1 MEAQTSS
8 ISALLENETSN
19 ADFTVNG
26 DPVITEKM
34 LLEERLLEEKAVSE
48 EQELREK
55 VQEEKKKE
63 DEEQCFKRL
72 RLLLS
77 RSSIYAEFMAEKLKK
92 HEKIKGTS
100 DEEQEKL
107 NSKLE
112 NKSTKRKAT
121 SSSAQKKAKANQNIT
136 NFFKN
141 HKGNA
146 KLVEEN
152 GNEDSSKLSLLERQP
167 KLLTGGM
174 MREYQIDGYEWLKT
188 LYENGVN
195 GILADE
201 MGLGKTIQ
209 CIAFIAYLIE
219 MRVSGPFFVCA
230 PLSTVPNWY
239 AEFKRFTP
247 DIPVV
252 IYHGDKEERKE
263 LRKKMTKKV
272 RNNDVYCFPV
282 VITSYQIALID
293 APRLASTEWKM
304 LVIDEAHR
312 IKNFQCKL
320 VESLKKYNAVHRLLL
335 TGTPLQN
342 NLSELW
348 SLLNF
353 ILPEIFDDLQIFQ
366 SWFDISRL
374 SESGGTQELVAQEQE
389 KQIVSTIHQI
399 LTPFLLRRT
408 KSDVELG
415 LPPKKT
421 VVVRAPMTQ
430 LQQKYYNGILNYSIK
445 NLLKGDKEL
454 DEPIITGDGR
464 PKRKA
469 AKTTFY
475 GCDDL
480 DLEDLLNNEAKD
492 SISLQACNEMNNELV
507 ERECFSTQ
515 TRMEKLFLKTFK
527 EEATMSEINL
537 KLNNLHMIL
546 RKICCH
552 PYLVS
557 CPLDPN
563 THDYLVD
570 ENIVKTSGKLLV
582 LDILLHHLKKRG
594 HKILLFS
601 QFVSMLELL
610 EDYCAFRKFKFTR
623 LYGWMNLVERQEQMK
638 AFNEDDSIFIFLI
651 STKAGGL
658 GLNLIAA
665 DTVILY
671 DTDWNPQNDLQA
683 QDRCHRIGQTKPVVV
698 YHLVVPNTYDEK
710 IFNHSTTKRKLE
722 KVIIQKGRFNSK
734 DGLNRQQRAITIE
747 ELVELLE
754 SSDANGYVNADNF
767 VIPPRELE
775 SILDRSD
782 MVAKANI

>member
-1 MEAQTSS
+1 
-8 ISALLENETSN
+8 
-19 ADFTVNG
+19 
-26 DPVITEKM
+26 
-34 LLEERLLEEKAVSE
+34 
-48 EQELREK
+48 
-55 VQEEKKKE
+55 
-63 DEEQCFKRL
+63 
-72 RLLLS
+72 
-77 RSSIYAEFMAEKLKK
+77 
-92 HEKIKGTS
+92 
-100 DEEQEKL
+100 
-107 NSKLE
+107 
-112 NKSTKRKAT
+112 
-121 SSSAQKKAKANQNIT
+121 
-136 NFFKN
+136 
-141 HKGNA
+141 
-146 KLVEEN
+146 
-152 GNEDSSKLSLLERQP
+152 
-167 KLLTGGM
+167 

-247 DIPVV
+247 DIPVI

-263 LRKKMTKKV
+263 LRKKIKKKE
-272 RNNDVYCFPV
+272 RKNNVYCFPV
-282 VITSYQIALID
+282 VITSYQIALMDTPVI
-293 APRLASTEWKM
+293 ASTEWKM

-320 VESLKKYNAVHRLLL
+320 VEALKKYNAVHRLLL

-342 NLSELW
+342 NLTELW

-353 ILPEIFDDLQIFQ
+353 ILPEIFDDLQIFH

-374 SESGGTQELVAQEQE
+374 AESGGTQELVAQEQE

-408 KSDVELG
+408 KSDVELC

-421 VVVRAPMTQ
+421 VVVRAPMTE
-430 LQQKYYNGILNYSIK
+430 LQQKYYNSILKYSI
-445 NLLKGDKEL
+445 NRLLKI
-454 DEPIITGDGR
+454 DEEIDQPIITDEGR
-464 PKRKA
+464 PKRRS

-475 GCDDL
+475 ASNG
-480 DLEDLLNNEAKD
+480 
-492 SISLQACNEMNNELV
+492 MNNELV
-507 ERECFSTQ
+507 EKEYFAPQ
-515 TRMEKLFLKTFK
+515 TRIEKVFSKTFN
-527 EEATMSEINL
+527 EGPSFSEINL
-537 KLNNLHMIL
+537 KITNLSMIL
-546 RKICCH
+546 RKILCH
-552 PYLVS
+552 PYLIS
-557 CPLDPN
+557 CPLNPY

-582 LDILLHHLKKRG
+582 LDILLPHLKKRG

-601 QFVSMLELL
+601 QFVKMLELL
-610 EDYCAFRKFKFTR
+610 EDYCTFRKFKFTR
-623 LYGWMNLVERQEQMK
+623 LYGWMNLQERQEQMK
-638 AFNEDDSIFIFLI
+638 AFNEDESIFIFLI

-665 DTVILY
+665 DTVVLY

-698 YHLVVPNTYDEK
+698 YHLMVPNTYDEK
-710 IFNHSTTKRKLE
+710 IFNHSATKRKLE
-722 KVIIQKGRFNSK
+722 KVIIQKGRFNKK
-734 DGLNRQQRAITIE
+734 DGLFRKQNAITKD

-767 VIPPRELE
+767 VIPPEELE

-782 MVAKANI
+782 MVAKA

>member
-1 MEAQTSS
+1 
-8 ISALLENETSN
+8 
-19 ADFTVNG
+19 
-26 DPVITEKM
+26 M

-48 EQELREK
+48 EQKLREK
-55 VQEEKKKE
+55 VLEEKKKE
-63 DEEQCFKRL
+63 DEEHCYKRL

-77 RSSIYAEFMAEKLKK
+77 RSSIYAQFMADKLKK
-92 HEKIKGTS
+92 HE
-100 DEEQEKL
+100 EVKL
-107 NSKLE
+107 TNGKEHKKTNSKVE

-121 SSSAQKKAKANQNIT
+121 SSSAQKKAKANQDIT
-136 NFFKN
+136 DFLK
-141 HKGNA
+141 HQEGNGI
-146 KLVEEN
+146 LVEEN
-152 GNEDSSKLSLLERQP
+152 VNEGSSKLSLLERQP
-167 KLLTGGM
+167 KLLTGGT

-247 DIPVV
+247 DIPVI

-263 LRKKMTKKV
+263 LRKKIKKKE
-272 RNNDVYCFPV
+272 RKNNVYCFPV
-282 VITSYQIALID
+282 VITSYQIALMDTPVI
-293 APRLASTEWKM
+293 ASTEWKM

-320 VESLKKYNAVHRLLL
+320 VEALKKYNAVHRLLL

-342 NLSELW
+342 NLTELW

-353 ILPEIFDDLQIFQ
+353 ILPEIFDDLQIFH

-374 SESGGTQELVAQEQE
+374 AESGGTQELVAQEQE

-408 KSDVELG
+408 KSDVELC

-421 VVVRAPMTQ
+421 VVVRAPMTE
-430 LQQKYYNGILNYSIK
+430 LQQKYYNSILKYSI
-445 NLLKGDKEL
+445 NRLLKI
-454 DEPIITGDGR
+454 DEEIDQP
-464 PKRKA
+464 
-469 AKTTFY
+469 
-475 GCDDL
+475 
-480 DLEDLLNNEAKD
+480 
-492 SISLQACNEMNNELV
+492 
-507 ERECFSTQ
+507 
-515 TRMEKLFLKTFK
+515 
-527 EEATMSEINL
+527 INL
-537 KLNNLHMIL
+537 KITNLSMIL
-546 RKICCH
+546 RKILCH
-552 PYLVS
+552 PYLIS
-557 CPLDPN
+557 CPLNPY

-582 LDILLHHLKKRG
+582 LDILLPHLKKRG

-601 QFVSMLELL
+601 QFVKMLELL
-610 EDYCAFRKFKFTR
+610 EDYCTFRKFKFTR
-623 LYGWMNLVERQEQMK
+623 LYGWMNLQERQEQMK
-638 AFNEDDSIFIFLI
+638 AFNEDESIFIFLI

-665 DTVILY
+665 DTVVLY

-698 YHLVVPNTYDEK
+698 YHLMVPNTYDEK
-710 IFNHSTTKRKLE
+710 IFNHSATKRKLE
-722 KVIIQKGRFNSK
+722 KVIIQKGRFNKK
-734 DGLNRQQRAITIE
+734 DGLFRKQNAITKD

-767 VIPPRELE
+767 VIPPEELE

-782 MVAKANI
+782 MVAKA